1 MKNKI
6 SVRCQKLPGGD
17 QMTAEYTD
25 FKCEIEI
32 KTKETDLGVNT
43 LLVI

>member
-17 QMTAEYTD
+17 QMTAEYKN
-25 FKCEIEI
+25 FKFEIEI
-32 KTKETDLGVNT
+32 KTKDTDLGVNN